1 MIPIGQFARLTR
13 LSIKQLRSYDALGLL
28 VPARV
33 DERSGYRYYH
43 EGQARTAITIALLRS
58 LDVPLETIRELL
70 VADDRDA
77 ERLLADHRARL
88 TAELTRTER
97 TLRALSHL
105 RSDLELMPHP
115 VRCGVDPPR
124 RLLALQGASTAE
136 RLADDAAA
144 LIVRLLDAL
153 PDGEP
158 GNTPPVVGL
167 YPLDLEGEVSFM
179 VGVELS
185 LPDEPRDDDA
195 PPTPDAA
202 DALAADPASANADG
216 ALTVVE
222 LPGGPVAR
230 VVHVGPHD
238 ELPLAWFPLLA
249 WARER
254 GHVVTGAVR
263 ETYVDDP
270 ATTDPRHLRTE
281 ITIPLDTPGEPT

>member
-1 MIPIGQFARLTR
+1 MIPIGSFARLTR
-13 LSIKQLRSYDALGLL
+13 LSVKQLRSYDALGLL
-28 VPARV
+28 APARV
-33 DERSGYRYYH
+33 EQRSGYRFYH
-43 EGQARTAITIALLRS
+43 PRQARTAITIGLLRS

-105 RSDLELMPHP
+105 RSDLELMPHA

-124 RLLALQGASTAE
+124 RLLAMPGTSDAE
-136 RLADDAAA
+136 HLADDAAA

-153 PDGEP
+153 PDGGP
-158 GNTPPVVGL
+158 GDAPPVVGL
-167 YPLDLEGEVSFM
+167 YPLDLDGEIAFT
-179 VGVELS
+179 VGVEI
-185 LPDEPRDDDA
+185 PH
-195 PPTPDAA
+195 DAA
-202 DALAADPASANADG
+202 TQPSTDSS
-216 ALTVVE
+216 TVVE

-254 GHVVTGAVR
+254 GHAVTGAVR
-263 ETYVDDP
+263 ETYIDDP
-270 ATTDPRHLRTE
+270 ATTDPHHLRTE

>member
-1 MIPIGQFARLTR
+1 MIPIGPFAHLTR
-13 LSIKQLRSYDALGLL
+13 LSVKQLRSYDALGLL

-43 EGQARTAITIALLRS
+43 PRQARTAITIGLLRS

-88 TAELTRTER
+88 TAELARTER

-124 RLLALQGASTAE
+124 RLLALHGTSTAE
-136 RLADDAAA
+136 RLADDAAT

-153 PDGEP
+153 PDGGP
-158 GNTPPVVGL
+158 GDAPPVIGL
-167 YPLDLEGEVSFM
+167 YPLELDGEIAFT
-179 VGVELS
+179 VGVEI
-185 LPDEPRDDDA
+185 
-195 PPTPDAA
+195 DAA
-202 DALAADPASANADG
+202 DASHDGAPSAAAAAADTPAAGTAVAAPNGG
-216 ALTVVE
+216 ATVVE

-254 GHVVTGAVR
+254 GHAVTGAVR
-263 ETYVDDP
+263 ETYIDDP
-270 ATTDPRHLRTE
+270 ATTDPHHLRTE
-281 ITIPLDTPGEPT
+281 ITIPLDTPGAPT

>member
-13 LSIKQLRSYDALGLL
+13 LSVKQLRSYDALGLL

-70 VADDRDA
+70 VADDHVA

-97 TLRALSHL
+97 TLRALAHL
-105 RSDLELMPHP
+105 RSDLELMPHA
-115 VRCGVDPPR
+115 VRCAIDPPR
-124 RLLALQGASTAE
+124 RLLALHGTSDAE
-136 RLADDAAA
+136 RLAEDAA
-144 LIVRLLDAL
+144 LIARLLDAL
-153 PDGEP
+153 PDGGPEA
-158 GNTPPVVGL
+158 TPPVVGL
-167 YPLDLEGEVSFM
+167 YPLDLDGEVAFS
-179 VGVELS
+179 VGVEV
-185 LPDEPRDDDA
+185 PVVDELAGDDTA
-195 PPTPDAA
+195 LDAA
-202 DALAADPASANADG
+202 AG

-230 VVHVGPHD
+230 AVHLGPHD

-254 GHVVTGAVR
+254 GHAVTGAVR

-270 ATTDPRHLRTE
+270 VTTDPHHLRTD
-281 ITIPLDTPGEPT
+281 ITIPLDTPGEST

>member
-1 MIPIGQFARLTR
+1 MIPIGPFAHLTR
-13 LSIKQLRSYDALGLL
+13 LSVKQLRSYDALGLL
-28 VPARV
+28 APARV

-43 EGQARTAITIALLRS
+43 PGQARTAITIALLRS
-58 LDVPLETIRELL
+58 LDVPLDTIRELL
-70 VADDRDA
+70 VADDHDA
-77 ERLLADHRARL
+77 ERLLTEHRARL

-124 RLLALQGASTAE
+124 RLLALHGTSSAE

-144 LIVRLLDAL
+144 LIARLVAAL
-153 PDGEP
+153 PAGEP
-158 GNTPPVVGL
+158 TENPSVVGL
-167 YPLDLEGEVSFM
+167 YPLDLDGDIAFT
-179 VGVELS
+179 VGVEAS
-185 LPDEPRDDDA
+185 ADD
-195 PPTPDAA
+195 TPD
-202 DALAADPASANADG
+202 DGLA
-216 ALTVVE
+216 VVD

-254 GHVVTGAVR
+254 DHTVTGAVR
-263 ETYVDDP
+263 ESYIDDP
-270 ATTDPRHLRTE
+270 ATTDPHHLRTE
-281 ITIPLDTPGEPT
+281 ITLPLDTLGEPT